1 MSANRENKILKEI
14 RRRAFARSDA
24 LLQEHECAQAT
35 DHTLDA
41 LGEVTGLARIELETI
56 VGEVRYAFKPYD
68 KDFFSIKNQIAL
80 VCGPLGIGI
89 VFIRLLIGWLV

>member
-1 MSANRENKILKEI
+1 MSENRENKILKEI

-24 LLQEHECAQAT
+24 LLQEHECTQAT
-35 DHTLDA
+35 GHTLDA
-41 LGEVTGLARIELETI
+41 LEEVTGLARIELETI
-56 VGEVRYAFKPYD
+56 AGEVRYAFKPYD

-89 VFIRLLIGWLV
+89 VLIGLLIGWLV